1 MRKIA
6 GKTLANPLNNGY
18 PRDESKTA
26 TPIAKAAMNPLNAK
40 TSSVGLFFPFGAGLA
55 FQVNDTPRIANR
67 IKPANPIVISVRPA
81 DFPISVALTIII
93 PQIDHTNKESN
104 VMLNPPIN
112 PSSLIN
118 FGPITQIERNTAL
131 ISMPSGITDIDSKN
145 SV

>member
-1 MRKIA
+1 M
-6 GKTLANPLNNGY
+6 
-18 PRDESKTA
+18 
-26 TPIAKAAMNPLNAK
+26 
-40 TSSVGLFFPFGAGLA
+40 A

-112 PSSLIN
+112 PSSLIS

-131 ISMPSGITDIDSKN
+131 ISMPSGITDIDSEIQFELN
-145 SV
+145 